1 MNGCSLLSEN
11 ITIDQPLEIIV
22 EAGEDIVISEC
33 GISRVQLNAIPVD
46 PELGSGRW
54 EIISPANVSNAF
66 FQDPLVP
73 TTWFS
78 GQANENYQLAW
89 VVTPIIA
96 ECPEIIDTIEVNLP
110 EACSKLNFDG
120 IDDYVD
126 AGDHYSMGGS
136 DFSIEAWVKP
146 NSISGVKTILSKRI
160 EGEPNLGYDLILNN
174 GSPSFRVRNRSVT
187 ATQKVATNRWYHIAG
202 VYTSSK
208 ITLYVDG
215 IEVQNNTNQIPNGS
229 GSLNTPFMVGAS
241 PSSNSPKLT
250 KDHFNGFIEEV
261 RIWNTPIPIE
271 QIRFFMNQ
279 RLMKDSSNKVS
290 GTVLSNDLN
299 LPNAP
304 AKLDWT
310 ILQGYYPLLA
320 KENLISSGYTQNLG
334 DLGTNANGL
343 LKNIQLM
350 QENTAPLPYILYSDN
365 NEWYSRS
372 TWNISSNYDGLSS
385 DYRYQDVWDAPN
397 SNGINGDKIDWN
409 IVKLDGNSV
418 KNTATNNNSKRIELL
433 GLLDD
438 GGKLTMEGAP
448 DQTGNELFISHY
460 LYLDGIIDLN
470 GTSQLVQ
477 PEGSILEK
485 NSAGFLEID
494 QQGTANSYNYN
505 YWTSPVSN
513 VTPSRINSGYSLA
526 TVLYNGSKPFTF
538 NSGFSAADNP
548 TEVLLSSYWLYSF
561 SGNANDY
568 FTWRKFD
575 ENSILDPGIG
585 FSMKGTSGAAE
596 LSKTQTYT
604 FKGLP
609 NNGDITVDVGAN
621 QNLLTGNPY
630 PSAIDSEKFI
640 DDNAITRQNFN
651 GSLYFWDHFSK
662 EDTHYLEEYVGGY
675 AVLNKSGSVSS
686 ASSIDPRINT
696 DTDLK
701 GTKRPGRYIPVG
713 QGFFISTT
721 RVNNPDAIKFQNS
734 QRVYVKEETGSSV
747 FHIQENIPSKNNDKD
762 YQYSK
767 ENRQKIRLKLKSPK
781 GYRRQI
787 LVTADINTTTGFDI
801 GYDAPL
807 LDNNLEDLYW
817 MIDETRFVIQ
827 GVPDFNKDRV
837 LPIGFKIAEPG
848 EYIMEVE
855 ELENIDDNFEIYL
868 YDTFTDEY
876 FDLIKSNHTVQTDTT
891 GTFNTKYQLVFQKR
905 ITEEVE
911 ETEEE
916 EEIIDELPI
925 TEEQKDSEF
934 LDMRY
939 LGQTDEIALY
949 NPDLQNIDLLEIY
962 SVSGQKIM
970 TFDDVPTEVS
980 VNLRIQQKL
989 SSAVY
994 VVKIYVGEKSYTKK
1008 VIITK

>member
-1 MNGCSLLSEN
+1 LNGTSQLVQPEGSILEKNSAGFLEIDQQGTANSYNYNYWTSPVSNVTPSRINSGYSLATVLYNGSKPFTFNSGFSAADNPTEVLLSSYWLYSFSGNANDYFTWRKFDEN
-11 ITIDQPLEIIV
+11 SILDPGIGFSMKGTSGAAELSKTQTYTFRGLPNNGDITVDVGANQNLLTGNPYPSAID
-22 EAGEDIVISEC
+22 SEKF
-33 GISRVQLNAIPVD
+33 IDDNAIQ
-46 PELGSGRW
+46 S
-54 EIISPANVSNAF
+54 
-66 FQDPLVP
+66 Q
-73 TTWFS
+73 
-78 GQANENYQLAW
+78 
-89 VVTPIIA
+89 
-96 ECPEIIDTIEVNLP
+96 
-110 EACSKLNFDG
+110 NF
-120 IDDYVD
+120 
-126 AGDHYSMGGS
+126 
-136 DFSIEAWVKP
+136 
-146 NSISGVKTILSKRI
+146 
-160 EGEPNLGYDLILNN
+160 N
-174 GSPSFRVRNRSVT
+174 GS
-187 ATQKVATNRWYHIAG
+187 
-202 VYTSSK
+202 
-208 ITLYVDG
+208 LY
-215 IEVQNNTNQIPNGS
+215 
-229 GSLNTPFMVGAS
+229 FW
-241 PSSNSPKLT
+241 
-250 KDHFNGFIEEV
+250 DHF
-261 RIWNTPIPIE
+261 
-271 QIRFFMNQ
+271 
-279 RLMKDSSNKVS
+279 S
-290 GTVLSNDLN
+290 
-299 LPNAP
+299 
-304 AKLDWT
+304 
-310 ILQGYYPLLA
+310 
-320 KENLISSGYTQNLG
+320 KEDT
-334 DLGTNANGL
+334 
-343 LKNIQLM
+343 
-350 QENTAPLPYILYSDN
+350 
-365 NEWYSRS
+365 
-372 TWNISSNYDGLSS
+372 
-385 DYRYQDVWDAPN
+385 
-397 SNGINGDKIDWN
+397 
-409 IVKLDGNSV
+409 
-418 KNTATNNNSKRIELL
+418 
-433 GLLDD
+433 
-438 GGKLTMEGAP
+438 
-448 DQTGNELFISHY
+448 HY
-460 LYLDGIIDLN
+460 LYLDGTIDLN

-604 FKGLP
+604 FRGLP

-640 DDNAITRQNFN
+640 DDNAIQSQNFN

-686 ASSIDPRINT
+686 ASSVDPRINT
-696 DTDLK
+696 DTDSK

-787 LVTADINTTTGFDI
+787 LVTADMNTTTGFDI

-817 MIDETRFVIQ
+817 IIDETRFVIQ

-891 GTFNTKYQLVFQKR
+891 GTFNTKYQLVFQKK

-916 EEIIDELPI
+916 EEIIGELPI
-925 TEEQKDSEF
+925 IEEQKDPEF

-949 NPDLQNIDLLEIY
+949 NPNLQNIDLLEIY